1 MRGSSSF
8 WIRVLVVSAAV
19 VIGLWFANG
28 IRQARDVDQ
37 ATAIISSSST
47 PTRAQAQRAASLL
60 SSASTLY
67 PGTDVELLQ
76 GELAENRGQNRLAET
91 IFTRVTRQEPDN
103 FQGWLQLANE
113 TSNQNIA
120 VPALA
125 HVGHLIPKVPG
136 PQ

>member
-1 MRGSSSF
+1 MRGLSSV
-8 WIRVLVVSAAV
+8 WIRAV
-19 VIGLWFANG
+19 VVAVAIVVGLWFANG

-47 PTRAQAQRAASLL
+47 PTRAQAQHAASLL
-60 SSASTLY
+60 NSASTLY

-76 GELAENRGQNRLAET
+76 GELAEDRGQNRLAEA
-91 IFTRVTRQEPDN
+91 IFTRVTQQEPDN
-103 FQGWLQLANE
+103 FQGWLLLANE

-136 PQ
+136 PR